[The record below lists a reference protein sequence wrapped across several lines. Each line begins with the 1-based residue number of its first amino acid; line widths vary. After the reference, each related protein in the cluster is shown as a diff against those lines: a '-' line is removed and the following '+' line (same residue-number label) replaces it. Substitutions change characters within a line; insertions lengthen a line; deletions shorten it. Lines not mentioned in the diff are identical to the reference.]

1 MSTALVTGASQGLG
15 LEMVRQYANSGW
27 DVIASCRS
35 PGKATE
41 LQVLKRKW
49 GGAVN
54 VEMLDVTRP
63 EQIAWL
69 AGKYA
74 NTAIDLLI
82 NNAGDIGPRGAAKE
96 QLHKQFFGSLDYAAW
111 QRVIDVN
118 TFGPMRIAEAFVD
131 HVERSAAKKMIFM
144 SSTTGSSAEG
154 LHDVFAYCS
163 SKAALNKCVTML
175 SRAVRDRGI
184 IATALCPGHVRTA
197 LGGAGATM
205 DAQES
210 VTGLRKIIAGLT
222 MADSSGFIRYN
233 GERVAW

>member
-1 MSTALVTGASQGLG
+1 MSTVLVTGASQGLG

-35 PGKATE
+35 PDKATE

-54 VEMLDVTRP
+54 VETLDVTRP
-63 EQIAWL
+63 EQIEWL

-144 SSTTGSSAEG
+144 SSTTGSNIEG
-154 LHDVFAYCS
+154 LHNIFAYCS

-175 SRAVRDRGI
+175 SRAVRDRHI

-197 LGGAGATM
+197 LGGAGATIS
-205 DAQES
+205 AQES
-210 VTGLRKIIAGLT
+210 VTGLRKIVAGLT
-222 MADSSGFIRYN
+222 MADSGAFIRYN
-233 GERVAW
+233 GVRIAW